1 MMVMTVE
8 PAHFVHIRG
17 AVPPR
22 SETHALR
29 NSAHRDVT
37 DVTDTRGLPQDTP
50 SWKKP
55 VLRGRWWLRE
65 GSAGSFSRVSASMC
79 MCTCVCMQTCACQRR
94 CMCVC
99 ACVCVC
105 VCVCVCMCALSTTEC
120 SCSSAPAFLGVR
132 THCHARQ
139 NVTGAH
145 ARTRTR
151 TFRGNKTQTQTQTQV
166 AARLEPASIHDAFLH
181 LFLVPGGPWL
191 SAQTSLRVYKYDECS
206 DIMPTMH
213 ARAHTETLSHTHSL
227 SLSLSLSHTHTQA
240 V

>member
-1 MMVMTVE
+1 MHTQEIGWAHMMVMTVE

-65 GSAGSFSRVSASMC
+65 RSAGSFSRVSASMC

-105 VCVCVCMCALSTTEC
+105 VCVCMCALCTTEC

-132 THCHARQ
+132 TQCHARQ

-145 ARTRTR
+145 AHSEGTRHR
-151 TFRGNKTQTQTQTQV
+151 HKHKHRW
-166 AARLEPASIHDAFLH
+166 R
-181 LFLVPGGPWL
+181 
-191 SAQTSLRVYKYDECS
+191 
-206 DIMPTMH
+206 H
-213 ARAHTETLSHTHSL
+213 A
-227 SLSLSLSHTHTQA
+227 
-240 V
+240 